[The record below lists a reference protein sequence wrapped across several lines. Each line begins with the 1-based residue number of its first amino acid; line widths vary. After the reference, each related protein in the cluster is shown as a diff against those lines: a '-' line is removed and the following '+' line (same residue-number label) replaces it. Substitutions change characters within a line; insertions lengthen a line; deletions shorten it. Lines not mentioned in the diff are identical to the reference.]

1 MTSCQNCAFSLF
13 CFLHLSATKYRA
25 ARSVEFYIQGNARI
39 FFSLKKI
46 KHQLLKINDFAFC
59 NDLLLLSAMCG
70 RCNFNLARRRLC
82 NVPAGLRPVYLNVY
96 NNLIC
101 YNTFKTI
108 QKHVSG
114 FIRAI
119 TAHPNCYFNYCYVL
133 LVPES

>member
-1 MTSCQNCAFSLF
+1 MSVSVLFSPSIGYKVQSCQICRVLYS
-13 CFLHLSATKYRA
+13 RQ
-25 ARSVEFYIQGNARI
+25 REE
-39 FFSLKKI
+39 KKEKKNP